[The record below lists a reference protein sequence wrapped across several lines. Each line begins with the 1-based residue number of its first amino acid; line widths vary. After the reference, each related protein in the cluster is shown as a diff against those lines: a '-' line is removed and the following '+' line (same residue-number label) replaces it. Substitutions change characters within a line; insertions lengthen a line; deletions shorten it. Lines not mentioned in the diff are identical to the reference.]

1 MLPNRVAFLQRRA
14 AGPNMSRVR
23 GEKEADKRASVQSGQ
38 TFFDTIPQKC
48 SWIIAVSCKFAIA
61 DSRAIFLETSL
72 LGGNTHTWYPRAYAH
87 THIRTNPHEPR
98 STIWIPNI
106 YHPDYA
112 PVAHNT
118 YIRSHRIAPYH
129 IALNDHENGPIATGT
144 WPVRQRRASSP
155 TRRTGKSDFFSWLLW
170 CDASFL
176 SFPFS
181 HITRK
186 TRRACRM
193 RASST
198 SLDLLLW
205 KFHHCHVE
213 YSAARY

>member
-72 LGGNTHTWYPRAYAH
+72 LGGNTHTWYPAYAH
-87 THIRTNPHEPR
+87 KPKPKPKPTRASRYR
-98 STIWIPNI
+98 SDTEYT

-112 PVAHNT
+112 RVARNT
-118 YIRSHRIAPYH
+118 SDRTGSHPYH
-129 IALNDHENGPIATGT
+129 VALNDYENGPIATGT

-155 TRRTGKSDFFSWLLW
+155 TRRTGKSDFF
-170 CDASFL
+170 FL
-176 SFPFS
+176 V
-181 HITRK
+181 T
-186 TRRACRM
+186 
-193 RASST
+193 
-198 SLDLLLW
+198 L
-205 KFHHCHVE
+205 V
-213 YSAARY
+213 

>member
-1 MLPNRVAFLQRRA
+1 MTQKNRKKTKTKAPVRQVADQSWPGHASQPRGIFATAGGWPKHEPRA
-14 AGPNMSRVR
+14 WREGGGQAC
-23 GEKEADKRASVQSGQ
+23 KRASVQSGQ

-155 TRRTGKSDFFSWLLW
+155 TRRSGKSDFF
-170 CDASFL
+170 FL
-176 SFPFS
+176 V
-181 HITRK
+181 T
-186 TRRACRM
+186 
-193 RASST
+193 
-198 SLDLLLW
+198 L
-205 KFHHCHVE
+205 V
-213 YSAARY
+213 